1 MKIGLTDAV
10 QNTMAKRDYYE
21 ILGVTKSASADEIKK
36 AYRRVAKQFHPDR
49 NPNNPEAEAKFKEAC
64 EAYEI
69 LSEPDKRARYDQY
82 GHEGVGFGQG
92 GFKYENFTH
101 AGDFEDIFSSI
112 FGNIFGGG
120 GGGPQGR
127 ARGQHQAERGR
138 DLKVNLTI
146 TLEEA
151 FSGKESE
158 IALTRLET
166 CEKCTGS
173 GAAAGSKPKT
183 CPRCKGSGAVRFQ
196 QGFFSINSVCDVCQ
210 GQGEIV
216 ENPCTSCSG
225 RGRVNKRSRVKVRI
239 PAGVDND
246 NRVRVSGEGEVGPHM
261 GPRGDLFIDIS
272 VKEHDVFEREGD
284 DLFTQVK
291 ISYAQA
297 ALGDELEVPTLDG
310 KVEIS
315 VSPGTQSHALFRMSG
330 KGMPLVN
337 DNKRRGDLYVRTIVE
352 TPTHLTDRER
362 ELLRELA
369 EINSEKI
376 TEGKGFFSRIKQE
389 IKNVFAD

>member
-1 MKIGLTDAV
+1 MS
-10 QNTMAKRDYYE
+10 KRDYYE
-21 ILGVTKSASADEIKK
+21 ILGVEKSASADEIKK
-36 AYRRVAKQFHPDR
+36 AYRRVAKQYHPDR
-49 NPNNPEAEAKFKEAC
+49 NPDNPEAEAKFKEAC
-64 EAYEI
+64 EAYEV

-92 GFKYENFTH
+92 GFSYENFSH

-112 FGNIFGGG
+112 FGNIFGGAG
-120 GGGPQGR
+120 GAG
-127 ARGQHQAERGR
+127 ARGRGQSQAERGR
-138 DLKVNLTI
+138 DLKVNLAI

-173 GAAAGSKPKT
+173 GAAEGSKPKT
-183 CPRCKGSGAVRFQ
+183 CPRCKGSGAIRFQ

-210 GQGEIV
+210 GLGEVI
-216 ENPCTSCSG
+216 ENPCSSCSG

-246 NRVRVSGEGEVGPHM
+246 NRVRVSGEGEVGPHK
-261 GPRGDLFIDIS
+261 GPRGDLYMDIS
-272 VKEHDVFEREGD
+272 IKDHDVFEREGD

-291 ISYAQA
+291 LSYAQA
-297 ALGDELEVPTLDG
+297 ALGDEIDVPTLDG
-310 KVEIS
+310 TEHIK
-315 VSPGTQSHALFRMSG
+315 VSPGTQSHTLFRLGG
-330 KGMPLVN
+330 KGMPRVN
-337 DNKRRGDLYVRTIVE
+337 DTRHRGDLYVRTIVA

-389 IKNVFAD
+389 IKNAFAD